1 MEKRFRIFLTIL
13 AITGSLLLNLESR
26 ISLANEYPDEYP
38 DTSLRFIPWV
48 SSLMNF
54 RLEIP
59 ENWKVKSPSQFPNPY
74 LIFAAWSPQAYLEIT
89 VEHKDFASL
98 DRFKEQVR
106 EDITIFP
113 QTAILEEGE
122 TTIDH
127 LPAYW
132 FDYSFPE
139 EKEVILGRIYC
150 FSRNR
155 GFYRIICLS
164 PQEVF
169 EEYLPIF
176 EHIVK
181 SFTFST
187 D

>member
-1 MEKRFRIFLTIL
+1 MGKIFRVLLTIL
-13 AITGSLLLNLESR
+13 AINGLFLWNMESR
-26 ISLANEYPDEYP
+26 ISLANKYT
-38 DTSLRFIPWV
+38 DTPLHFIPWV

-59 ENWKVKSPSQFPNPY
+59 ANWKVKNPPQSPNPY
-74 LIFAAWSPQAYLEIT
+74 LIFVAWSPQAHLEIT
-89 VEHKDFASL
+89 VEHKDFGSL
-98 DRFKEQVR
+98 DQFKEQVR

-113 QTAILEEGE
+113 QTTILGEGE

-132 FDYSFPE
+132 LDYSFLE
-139 EKEVILGRIYC
+139 EEDVVLGRIYC

-176 EHIVK
+176 EHVVQ

-187 D
+187 E